1 MNKSIN
7 ESAEKPVVPT
17 PVVQIKITL
26 MSDGAMNVNGF
37 PTELEIA
44 LAIMQDA
51 IAAIVKHFVEE
62 AKEGKLDHDNSF
74 MEDKILTPGNGVP
87 I

>member
-1 MNKSIN
+1 MNKPI
-7 ESAEKPVVPT
+7 EKPVVPT
-17 PVVQIKITL
+17 PIVQIRITL

-37 PTELEIA
+37 PTGLNAA

-51 IAAIVKHFVEE
+51 TAAIVKHFVEG
-62 AKEGKLDHDNSF
+62 AKEGKLDETNSF
-74 MEDKILTPGNGVP
+74 EQGRILTPDNKVP

>member
-1 MNKSIN
+1 MDKPV
-7 ESAEKPVVPT
+7 EKPVVPT
-17 PVVQIKITL
+17 PIIQIRIIL

-37 PTELEIA
+37 PVKLETA

-51 IAAIVKHFVEE
+51 TTAIVKHFVKG
-62 AKEGKLDHDNSF
+62 AKEGKLDETNSF
-74 MEDKILTPGNGVP
+74 EQSRILTPDNKVP